1 MAPPVKAT
9 YQDVVDAQRRMMRRL
24 TEQRGVAR
32 VKRLYDAAQSDLAS
46 RLGRKLGRGDDTFT
60 SYQQQLAMAQIVGA
74 QTDLAWQMALELGDA
89 ARDTSVDTLRQLGE
103 DLTRL
108 QRAYGDPRQVLPIEE
123 AARFWGVIDERKTS
137 MMRMHEASM
146 SEYGADLVGNM
157 EQQIGLGRAT
167 GQNTSQIIDRVL
179 GVADMQWWKGERI
192 VRTELSWA
200 ANATHSD
207 GLAECRQVLPDLKQ
221 RWVEHCSDGS
231 PPIPM
236 DDRVGDDSIAMHG
249 QVVVPGALFTM
260 PPDSPT
266 GKPVSLS
273 LVGRTWAF
281 PPNRPNDRATISP
294 WRPDWEIP
302 GWEWRGRRVP
312 V

>member
-1 MAPPVKAT
+1 MAGVKTT
-9 YQDVVDAQRRMMRRL
+9 YQDVVQAQRRMMKRL
-24 TEQRGVAR
+24 TEQRGVGR
-32 VKRLYDAAQSDLAS
+32 VKRLYDAAQLDLAG
-46 RLGRKLGRGDDTFT
+46 RLGRNLGRGDDSFT
-60 SYQQQLAMAQIVGA
+60 AHQQRLAMVQIVDA
-74 QTDLAWQMALELGDA
+74 QSDLAAQMAAELGDA

-123 AARFWGVIDERKTS
+123 AARFWGVIDGRKTS
-137 MMRMHEASM
+137 LLRQHAASM
-146 SEYGADLVGNM
+146 SEYGADLVGTM
-157 EQQIGLGRAT
+157 EEQIGLGRAT

-179 GVADMQWWKGERI
+179 GVADMEWWKGERI

-207 GLAECRQVLPDLKQ
+207 GLGECKEALPDLKQ
-221 RWVEHCSDGS
+221 RWLEHCTDGS

-249 QVVVPGALFTM
+249 QVVEPGSFFVM
-260 PPDSPT
+260 PPESPM
-266 GKPVSLS
+266 GKPVSRS
-273 LVGRTWAF
+273 LVGKTWSF
-281 PPNRPNDRATISP
+281 PPNRPNDRATLSP
-294 WRPDWEIP
+294 WRPDWGIP
-302 GWEWRGRRVP
+302 AWEWRGRRVP